1 MTKRTEKP
9 GGTQGANE
17 ARGALAEVLA
27 PLVAGMTATR
37 ARLLAWV
44 HAQGVV
50 ALRDVCAAEAAG
62 LAGPKG
68 KHHAER
74 THHHWWI
81 TATELTLGGR
91 RIQLARRG
99 E

>member
-1 MTKRTEKP
+1 M
-9 GGTQGANE
+9 
-17 ARGALAEVLA
+17 AEVLA

-50 ALRDVCAAEAAG
+50 ALRDVCAAEAAA

-68 KHHAER
+68 QHHAER
-74 THHHWWI
+74 THHHWWT

>member
-68 KHHAER
+68 QHHAER
-74 THHHWWI
+74 THHHWWT
-81 TATELTLGGR
+81 TATQPLSVVRPGLSVSGP
-91 RIQLARRG
+91 
-99 E
+99 